1 MTYRFGRSGLILVTC
16 RLATITDSVL
26 CNFALDTG
34 ATRTLLSAE
43 RAATLRLPL
52 SSREQVA
59 TASGIESSRQASVG
73 RIDALGLTRRD
84 FRVLVLP
91 LPRAVG
97 VDGLLGLDFL
107 RDTRLTIDFRR
118 QTIQIAETALR
129 Q

>member
-16 RLATITDSVL
+16 RLATPTDSVL

-52 SSREQVA
+52 MSRERIA

-84 FRVLVLP
+84 FGILVLP
-91 LPRAVG
+91 LPGAVG

-118 QTIQIAETALR
+118 QTIQIADTADG
-129 Q
+129 